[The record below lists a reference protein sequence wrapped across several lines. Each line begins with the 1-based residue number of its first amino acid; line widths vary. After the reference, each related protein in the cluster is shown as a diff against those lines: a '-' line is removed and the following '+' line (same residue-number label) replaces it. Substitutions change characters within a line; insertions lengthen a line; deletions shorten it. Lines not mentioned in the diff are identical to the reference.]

1 MFDSIVE
8 AVFRHAKQ
16 HPDRLCLADDAGR
29 VTYRGYAEKIARLA
43 GAFAA
48 AGVAPGDRVV
58 IEACQ
63 TIDYLAAALALQRL
77 GAIFVPLEHNCAP
90 GKIDAIADRVQAA
103 AVVACRPGNG
113 VGRRW
118 DYEDLA
124 RMEGAAA
131 PYEAEMWP
139 KRGDVGEIL
148 FSTGTTGREK
158 GIVLTHGNDIALAEN
173 VIHGVEMAADNVEM
187 IPSPMNHSHG
197 LRRYYANMVNGSSVV
212 LLGSVMNM
220 KLFFKN
226 LDDCGVN
233 SLDLVPA
240 ALTAVLKLSRGR
252 LADYADRIR
261 YIQFGA
267 APMPEADRREIC
279 RLLPNSRLYNFYG
292 STESGC
298 SALYN
303 FNRPDAKPN
312 CIGRAACNA
321 RMFFVDDDRR
331 EIETS
336 ADRPGLLASAGSM
349 NMLGYWQDAE
359 ETARA
364 MANGAIYSNDEA
376 YLDKDGDIILLGRR
390 GYVINVGGNKVS
402 PEEIEDAAMGFEG
415 VADCAAVPF
424 GDAQRGSVPKLFV
437 QSKPGCSVDFA
448 ALRAFLAGRLES
460 YKVPAYIEAIDR
472 VPRTYNGKLLRREL
486 MGDGAKKA

>member
-8 AVFRHAKQ
+8 AVFRHAEQ
-16 HPDRLCLADDAGR
+16 SPDRLCLADDGGR
-29 VTYRGYAEKIARLA
+29 VTYRAYAQKIARLA
-43 GAFAA
+43 GAFARE
-48 AGVAPGDRVV
+48 GVAPGDRVV
-58 IEACQ
+58 VEACQ
-63 TIDYLAAALALQRL
+63 TIDYLAAELALQRI

-90 GKIDAIADRVQAA
+90 GKIDAIAERVQAA
-103 AVVACRPGNG
+103 AVIACRPGDAG
-113 VGRRW
+113 GRRW
-118 DYEDLA
+118 SYEDLA
-124 RMEGAAA
+124 RMEGGAA
-131 PYEAEMWP
+131 PFESDRWP
-139 KRGDVGEIL
+139 GRADVGEIL

-197 LRRYYANMVNGSSVV
+197 LRRYYGNMVNGTSVV
-212 LLGSVMNM
+212 VLGSAMNM
-220 KLFFKN
+220 KQFFKN
-226 LDDCGVN
+226 MDEYGVN
-233 SLDLVPA
+233 ALDLVPA

-252 LADYADRIR
+252 LKDYADRIR

-279 RLLPNSRLYNFYG
+279 RLLPHSRLYNFYG

-298 SALYN
+298 VALYN

-312 CIGRAACNA
+312 CIGKPACNA
-321 RMFFVDDDRR
+321 RLFFVDDERR

-336 ADRPGLLASAGSM
+336 ADRAGLLASAGGM
-349 NMLGYWQDAE
+349 NMLGYWQDDE

-364 MANGAIYSNDEA
+364 MADGVIYSNDEA
-376 YLDKDGDIILLGRR
+376 YLDADGDIILLGRR
-390 GYVINVGGNKVS
+390 GYVINVGGNKVA

-415 VADCAAVPF
+415 VADCAAVPVS
-424 GDAQRGSVPKLFV
+424 DPHRGHVPKLYV
-437 QSKPGCSVDFA
+437 QPKPGCAVDFA
-448 ALRAFLAGRLES
+448 ALRAFLAGRLEA
-460 YKVPAYIEAIDR
+460 YKVPALIEAIDR

-486 MGDGAKKA
+486 MGDNAKKA

>member
-8 AVFRHAKQ
+8 AVFRHAEQ
-16 HPDRLCLADDAGR
+16 SPDRLCLADDNGR
-29 VTYRGYAEKIARLA
+29 ITYRAYAQKIARLA
-43 GAFAA
+43 GAFARE
-48 AGVAPGDRVV
+48 GVAPGDRVV
-58 IEACQ
+58 VEACQ
-63 TIDYLAAALALQRL
+63 TIDYLAAELALQRI
-77 GAIFVPLEHNCAP
+77 GAIFVPLEHNCVP
-90 GKIDAIADRVQAA
+90 GKIDAIADRVQAVA
-103 AVVACRPGNG
+103 IIACRPGDG
-113 VGRRW
+113 ARRW
-118 DYEDLA
+118 CYEDLA
-124 RMEGAAA
+124 RMESEAA
-131 PYEAEMWP
+131 PFESETWP
-139 KRGDVGEIL
+139 GRADVGEIL

-197 LRRYYANMVNGSSVV
+197 LRRYYGDMVNGSSVV
-212 LLGSVMNM
+212 VLGSAMNM
-220 KLFFKN
+220 KQFFKN
-226 LDDCGVN
+226 MDEYNVN
-233 SLDLVPA
+233 ALDLVPA

-252 LADYADRIR
+252 LKDYADRIR

-279 RLLPNSRLYNFYG
+279 RLLPHSRLYNFYG

-298 SALYN
+298 VALYN

-312 CIGRAACNA
+312 CIGKPACNA
-321 RMFFVDDDRR
+321 RLFFVDDDRR

-336 ADRPGLLASAGSM
+336 AERAGLLASAGSM
-349 NMLGYWQDAE
+349 NMLGYWQDDE

-376 YLDKDGDIILLGRR
+376 YLDADGDIILLGRR
-390 GYVINVGGNKVS
+390 GYVINVGGSKVA

-415 VADCAAVPF
+415 VADCAAVPVSDPHR
-424 GDAQRGSVPKLFV
+424 GDVPKLYV
-437 QSKPGCSVDFA
+437 QSKPGCAVDFA
-448 ALRAFLAGRLES
+448 ALRAFLAGRLEA
-460 YKVPAYIEAIDR
+460 YKVPALIEAIDR
-472 VPRTYNGKLLRREL
+472 IPRTYNGKLLRREL